1 MVYFIGAGPGDP
13 ELITVK
19 GKRILSEA
27 EVVVYAGSL
36 INPVLLSFAQK
47 QATIYNSASMTL
59 DEITSI
65 LIMAAQEGKTA
76 ARLHSG
82 DPSLYGAIQEQIA
95 PLVKAGIPFEIV
107 PGVSSVF
114 GSAASLRQELTLP
127 EVSQTLIL
135 TRRGGRTNVP
145 ASESLPNLA
154 KVGATMA
161 IFLSISAIQEV
172 VDELLAGGYRKETP
186 VAVVQK
192 ATLPDERIVRGR
204 LENIADLVQS
214 AGIRRTA
221 LILVGDVL
229 NASNTLEDETIPSQ
243 LYSPEF
249 SHEYRKR
256 ACRKRS
262 YPEPGEGEPE
272 PKEGKNEGE
281 RQEGGK

>member
-1 MVYFIGAGPGDP
+1 MRKGKVYFIGAGPGDP

-27 EVVVYAGSL
+27 DLVVYAGSL
-36 INPVLLSFAQK
+36 VNPDLLSFARE
-47 QATIYNSASMTL
+47 QATIYNSASMSL
-59 DEITSI
+59 DEIIDI
-65 LIMAAQEGKTA
+65 LIMAAREGKTA

-135 TRRGGRTNVP
+135 TRKGGRTNVP

-154 KVGATMA
+154 RAGATMA
-161 IFLSISAIQEV
+161 IFLSIPAIQEV
-172 VDELLAGGYRKETP
+172 VTELLAGGYRKETP
-186 VAVVQK
+186 AAVVQK
-192 ATLPDERIVRGR
+192 ATFPDEKIVRGR
-204 LENIADLVQS
+204 LEDIADLVQA
-214 AGIRRTA
+214 AGIQSTA

-229 NASNTLEDETIPSQ
+229 NASCNLEDEAIPSQ
-243 LYSPEF
+243 LYNPEF
-249 SHEYRKR
+249 SHEYRKG
-256 ACRKRS
+256 ACL
-262 YPEPGEGEPE
+262 EPGEGEPE
-272 PKEGKNEGE
+272 PEEGE
-281 RQEGGK
+281 GEDEGGR